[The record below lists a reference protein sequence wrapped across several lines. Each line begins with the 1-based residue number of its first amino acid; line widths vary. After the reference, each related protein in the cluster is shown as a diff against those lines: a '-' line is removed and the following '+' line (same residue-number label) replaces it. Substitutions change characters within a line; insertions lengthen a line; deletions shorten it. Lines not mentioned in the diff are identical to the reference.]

1 MKSPKSKYVV
11 WERSVLAV
19 AASMCLAAS
28 VWAQSAQGFVYGRA
42 KAGVA
47 VTLVNLNT
55 GFEQKLQASAA
66 GDFKFS
72 HIPPGHYRLRAG
84 DISRDAD
91 VSIGTGIQ
99 VDLLEGAQEV
109 QVSERKGRYR
119 MDMLSAESS
128 TLFTQEKLRT
138 LPVARNPDAVAL
150 LAPGVVKGDSG
161 LGRGGLPSIGGASVA
176 ENGYYINGF
185 DVTNIRNFLSYAD
198 LPFDAIHQQQTKAGG
213 YGVEYGR
220 SLGGVISLVTKRGD
234 NEWKGG
240 AAVYWEP
247 QSLRATGRDVRNLN
261 LGKDGSYTVYNSR
274 DTQDS
279 ASVVAYLGGPLIK
292 DRLFVFGLVE
302 QPDNR
307 TEDFDYSTNVR
318 TRATQPTGLLKL
330 DWLLNE
336 QHRLEFTGISNKQ
349 KTRYTDY
356 NNATNYSKSFDGV
369 GEVSHSETGGE
380 VAILSY
386 NGQLTPDFN
395 VSVTAGRVD
404 YLVNKITGSRTRS
417 NCPVVYDTGGAKIGC
432 WPGDFPGPM
441 VTDPN
446 APDDMDKRR
455 AWRLDLEYKL
465 GLHTL
470 RAGVDQQIFKSSA
483 AGTNYFAGAYYQ
495 YKVSP
500 DGYINNVPNAVSP
513 GTEYV
518 SKQIKQTT
526 SATYEA
532 RNQAFYI
539 EDSWRATPYLMLY
552 GGLRTESFDNRN
564 GQGVS
569 FVKTTPQL
577 APRTGFAWDAL
588 GDASTKIFGTAG
600 RYYIPVATNTNIRMT
615 GGDLDRTYFYTYSS
629 RDPVTQAPLGLSKP
643 IGSVVIEGEEQPSP
657 DPATVA
663 SQRLKPMYQDE
674 YILGFQRALS
684 SQWNFGVK
692 GTYRTVKNGMD
703 DFCGHSPMIE
713 WAANN
718 GYGNFNPDTLSNCIL
733 LNPGRDV
740 TMKMD
745 VNNDGNLKTVT
756 IPESYFNL
764 GPYKRNYYA
773 VELSVERPLSGRW
786 GFQGSYTWSRSVG
799 TSEGYV
805 RSDLDQAD
813 AGITQDFDA
822 ASFTHGAN
830 GYLSNDRRHV
840 FKFLGNYLVTDRF
853 KVGATATIASGRPI
867 SCLGF
872 VPLDSLNA
880 TEAAEVEGYTVA
892 SSYYCLKDQKPPVS
906 VLHTRGSM
914 GRTPWTAQLDVQLSY
929 SPPVSQGTLTLVA
942 DIFNILNQ
950 QAATEVQET
959 RDYSRDTTASGQLN
973 ANYGTPTSFMA
984 PRSVRLTARYEF

>member
-1 MKSPKSKYVV
+1 MMKSPKSKYVV

-42 KAGVA
+42 KAGAV

-55 GFEQKLQASAA
+55 GFEQKTQASVE

-72 HIPPGHYRLRAG
+72 HIPPGHYRVMSG
-84 DISRDAD
+84 DTSRDAD
-91 VSIGTGIQ
+91 VSMDAGIQ
-99 VDLLEGAQEV
+99 VDFLAEMPEIS
-109 QVSERKGRYR
+109 VSGRKGQYR
-119 MDMLSAESS
+119 VDMLSVESS

-138 LPVARNPDAVAL
+138 LPVARSPDAVAL
-150 LAPGVVKGDSG
+150 LAPGVVRGDSG
-161 LGRGGLPSIGGASVA
+161 LGRGGLPSFGGASVG

-185 DVTNIRNFLSYAD
+185 DVTNIRNFLSYAE
-198 LPFDAIHQQQTKAGG
+198 LPFDAIDQQRTKTGG
-213 YGVEYGR
+213 YGAEYGR

-247 QSLRATGRDVRNLN
+247 QSLRATGRDVSNLN
-261 LGKDGSYTVYNSR
+261 PGKTGNYTVYNSR

-307 TEDFDYSTNVR
+307 TEDFDHSTNVR
-318 TRATQPTGLLKL
+318 TRSTQPTGLLKL
-330 DWLLNE
+330 DWVLNE
-336 QHRLEFTGISNKQ
+336 QHRLEFTGINNKQ

-356 NNATNYSKSFDGV
+356 NNATDYSTSFDGV

-386 NGQLTPDFN
+386 NGQLTPEFN
-395 VSVTAGRVD
+395 VSVTAGRVN
-404 YLVNKITGSRTRS
+404 YLVNKVTGSRMRS
-417 NCPVVYDTGGAKIGC
+417 DCPVVYDADDAKLGC
-432 WPGDFPGPM
+432 WPGDWPGPT

-465 GLHTL
+465 AAHTL
-470 RAGVDQQIFKSSA
+470 RAGLDQQVFRSSSA
-483 AGTNYFAGAYYQ
+483 GTSYFAGAYYQ
-495 YKVSP
+495 YLVSSN
-500 DGYINNVPNAVSP
+500 GYINNMPNVVAP
-513 GTEYV
+513 GTTYV
-518 SKQIKQTT
+518 SKTIKQTT
-526 SATYEA
+526 SGSYEA

-539 EDSWRATPYLMLY
+539 EDSWLATPRLMLY

-564 GQGVS
+564 AQGVS

-600 RYYIPVATNTNIRMT
+600 RYYIPVATNTNVRMT
-615 GGDLDRTYFYTYSS
+615 RGDLYRTYFYTYSG
-629 RDPVTQAPLGLSKP
+629 RDPVTQAPLGLSQP
-643 IGSVVIEGEEQPSP
+643 IGSTLIKEDDQPPP

-663 SQRLKPMYQDE
+663 SKNLKPMFQDE
-674 YILGFQRALS
+674 YILGFQHALS
-684 SQWNFGVK
+684 PQWGFGVK

-703 DFCGHSPMIE
+703 DFCGHYPMMA
-713 WAANN
+713 WAADN
-718 GYGNFNPDTLSNCIL
+718 GYNQFDPNKLSSCIL

-740 TMKMD
+740 TMMMD
-745 VNNDGNLKTVT
+745 VNNDGNLKKVT
-756 IPESYFNL
+756 IPESYFGL

-773 VELSVERPLSGRW
+773 IELSVERPLSGRW

-813 AGITQDFDA
+813 GGITQDFDE

-830 GYLSNDRRHV
+830 GYLPNDRRHI
-840 FKFLGNYLVTDRF
+840 FKFLGNYLVTDQF

-880 TEAAEVEGYTVA
+880 TEAAEVKEYTTA
-892 SSYYCLKDQKPPVS
+892 SSYYCLNDQGQS

-929 SPPVSQGTLTLVA
+929 SPSVSRGKLTLVA
-942 DIFNILNQ
+942 DIFNIFNQ
-950 QAATEVQET
+950 QATTEVQET